1 MAGMRNLLVH
11 NYDTID
17 DTLMYGVLKKHLP
30 DFSAFLREI
39 REKYLQPKQATQEQ

>member
-1 MAGMRNLLVH
+1 MEALVH

-17 DTLMYGVLKKHLP
+17 DTLMYGVLKKHLL

-39 REKYLQPKQATQEQ
+39 REKYLQPKQAALGSQTP